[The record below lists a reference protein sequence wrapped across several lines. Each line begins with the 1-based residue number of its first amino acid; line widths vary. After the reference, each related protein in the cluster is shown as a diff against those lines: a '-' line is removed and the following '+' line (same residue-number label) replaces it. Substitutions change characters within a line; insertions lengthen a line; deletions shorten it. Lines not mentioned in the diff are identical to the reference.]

1 MGEQRERTPR
11 HRLRGRSRALG
22 LLTLMAVTGA
32 LVGAP
37 PAFAEKPP
45 KIWVP
50 PTTPLHEADSVA
62 GRSDGA
68 GGTAATGGVPREW
81 KRAAVAPAKAGSA
94 TVEVTDVSAEQEAAR
109 RLGGGAAPAA
119 GGKARVKAGDLP
131 VFLTDLGTAKDKDK
145 AAGTPSVK
153 VDLLDEG
160 KAKAAG
166 STGPVVRLEGA
177 GGAAKGGHKLQ
188 VSLDVKALTGN
199 AMWSDRARLVLL
211 PECALTTPD
220 AQQCRTS
227 TPVPSTVDPLSG
239 LLTADVQLP
248 EAPAAPAASASA
260 GGVVQAG
267 FVQQTAVAS
276 SGAMVLAAQAA
287 PSGSSG
293 SFAAT
298 AIAPSAAWSAG
309 SGSGNFTYSYT
320 FDMPTAVGGSAPSVV
335 LGYDSS
341 SVDGRTASTNSQ
353 SGWVGD
359 GWDYSAGSISRS
371 YKPCAKAGIDMS
383 GDECWA
389 GQSLQLNL
397 AGHSGVLVKDDTTG
411 VLRLQG
417 DDGTLVT
424 PLTGLANGAWNGE
437 GFKVTTTDGTQYYFG
452 ANHLPGGDNTDPAS
466 NSVNT
471 VPVYHPHAGDPCYS
485 SSTGLAS
492 WCQMGWQWNLD
503 YIVDLHGNLIK
514 YQYAKESN
522 SYARGGGQNNGTG
535 TRTAYD
541 RYSNVSSI
549 QYGLRLSD
557 QIASKGAGNPAAK
570 IDFTTAE
577 RCFASGSITC
587 TTAQRVVAN
596 QSSWPDTPL
605 DQACTSSGTC
615 TNYGPSFWTSK
626 RLTGI
631 QTTVYVGGAARVVD
645 SWALNQVFSD
655 PGDGNAPTLWL
666 SSIQR
671 TGKNGQAD
679 LPLPAV
685 SFTAMQMANRV
696 DGLVPAAP
704 QFNRPRMKEITTETG
719 GRITVNYKP
728 AECSRVNSTMPASE
742 AGNTMACMP
751 VKWVPPGSQAG
762 TKPIDDWFH
771 KYLVSSIVESSL
783 VTSSTVAKET
793 QYAYGGG
800 AAWHRND
807 SEFADDDTRTYDNFR
822 GYQSVTTT
830 TGSGSDGPRTKS
842 VSTFLRG
849 MGGQVADSWGSTI
862 TDVEELAGFVRETQ
876 NYESDAAGAKVIGGE
891 LTTPWLSKIT
901 STHTQTGNLPKVTAR
916 YINTANV
923 KNRSLLSNG
932 QWRTTERSATYDED
946 HAGRLVTMDVLG
958 DTTLSGYPQRQCTS
972 MTYASGSNPALV
984 ELPSRILTL
993 AGACAQTPNA
1003 TNTVSDALTYYD
1015 GQALGVIGDKADQT
1029 ETRVLESYGANNSPN
1044 YRVTAKAQ
1052 FDAYGRQVSTT
1063 DPNRTDTAHPNG
1075 ATTTTAYTPATGELP
1090 SQVDVTNPLGWKSTT
1105 VVDPARGLPT
1115 KATDE
1120 NGRTTLETYDALG
1133 RLTAVWLPG
1142 RDPNSTDTRKTAPNR
1157 KFTYALNGSASPS
1170 IVTSESI
1177 REDRTYA
1184 KSLQIYD
1191 GLGRVRQS
1199 QSMPVQGQVGRL
1211 ISESFFDSH
1220 GWQIKSTPSYYNA
1233 DSGPVATVFLPQDS
1247 QVPTQTWNEYD
1258 GLGRITASKFI
1269 SYGQE
1274 QWRSTASYPGTERT
1288 DATPPPGGYATTTL
1302 TDATG
1307 AAVEVRQYKGGTPTG
1322 VYDATT
1328 YGYSI
1333 TGKPTW
1339 VQDSSTPAHRWTYT
1353 YDLLGQQTSATDPDS
1368 GTSTVVYDKAGHPAT
1383 TTDARGKSTSITYD
1397 LLGRQVASYDG
1408 TSTTDASKKLIEWTY
1423 DSLALGKP
1431 AATTTYADVPN
1442 GTGKVAYVGAVT
1454 GYDIGYRPTGM
1465 SMTIPSVTGEEKLA
1479 KTYTWSKAYSLVLGL
1494 NRSNTLPAVGGLAA
1508 ETVGNSYDVDGNFQT
1523 SSGLDYYVQ
1532 DMQYDAFGRPTRTTV
1547 GASGKQVVSTQQ
1559 YDPGTGNVVQSTL
1572 DKQTAATTHVDF
1584 TNYTYNKVGS
1594 MTSAKTVQDGTST
1607 DLQCFT
1613 YDYLGRLSAAWTDKG
1628 TTTTAPAPSVQGIGS
1643 CTNATEPT
1651 AATASARI
1659 GGPAPYWQTYSYDL
1673 TGNRTKLVQH
1683 DTTGAV
1689 VNDKQTDQT
1698 FAPGPNTATTD
1709 PTTGGGTGGPHAL
1722 LTSKTSSNGTSKVTT
1737 STYDAAGNTTSLTST
1752 SGTKTLTWNN
1762 QGKLAKVHD
1771 TAAPANDTSYVYD
1784 ADGNQLV
1791 RRVGGKTTI
1800 NLGTDELTLDTATG
1814 KTTATRYYAAPG
1826 GLTITRTA
1834 DDAGATALYYQAS
1847 DPHGT
1852 AGVQLDAANLT
1863 VARRPTDPFGNA
1875 RGTQPGNGV
1884 WAGDKGFVGGTIEG
1898 TGFTNLGAR
1907 QYDPATGRFLSV
1919 DPVFNG
1925 SDPQSWNGYAYAN
1938 NNPVDHTDPSGTC
1951 IPDDKGRCMSA
1962 AGWDAYDAGKTGLPQ
1977 TTGSTTTGTSPK
1989 SKAAQDAS
1997 NEAMRQKQAA
2007 DEALAKAKQ
2016 AREELVKQIVDVVG
2030 DLIGFNDARDC
2041 FTKGDVM
2048 GCINTALNFVPWS
2061 KVFKAVKV
2069 GIKAFKLWREGEKAY
2084 DAIRSAERVAK
2095 GAEDALSAARKT
2107 EKEVAEAEAQAAKQ
2121 AEADAAKAAEAD
2133 AAKADSG
2140 GSCPLKA
2147 NSFPAGT
2154 LVRLADGSTKPIDQ
2168 LELGDMVL
2176 ATDPQTGETRAEPV
2190 TDTIT
2195 GYDDVEFTELTLDRA
2210 TGGETPTVTS
2220 TAHHAYWDETA
2231 RKWVDALDLKVG
2243 DQLQTADRTLATIVA
2258 TRTYGTPPST
2268 AHNLTVANL
2277 HTYYVVAGSTPV
2289 LVHNCGTDD
2298 TAVHLDLTYKEGWDD
2313 AQKVAA
2319 DGKVAYLDG
2328 LAKSEDLVKT
2338 DSVRVVKG
2346 SAAGRLRKDGQTVPS
2361 GSDGDHMR
2369 DLQLGGTDTL
2379 DNLSPLDASV
2389 NRSLGPQIAGR
2400 LKNLPNGTRICGVSI
2415 S

>member
-1 MGEQRERTPR
+1 
-11 HRLRGRSRALG
+11 
-22 LLTLMAVTGA
+22 MAVTGS
-32 LVGAP
+32 LLGAP

-50 PTTPLHEADSVA
+50 PTTPLQEADSVA
-62 GRSDGA
+62 GRSDGTT
-68 GGTAATGGVPREW
+68 GTAATGGVPRQW
-81 KRAAVAPAKAGSA
+81 KQSTAAPAKAGTA
-94 TVEVTDVSAEQEAAR
+94 TVQVTDVSQEQESAR
-109 RLGGGAAPAA
+109 RLSGGAAPSS
-119 GGKARVKAGDLP
+119 GGKAKVRAGDLP
-131 VFLTDLGTAKDKDK
+131 VFLTDLGTAKGGSVD
-145 AAGTPSVK
+145 TPSVK

-166 STGPVVRLEGA
+166 SAGPVVRLEGA
-177 GGAAKGGHKLQ
+177 GGSAEGGHRFQ
-188 VSLDVKALTGN
+188 VALDVKALTGN

-220 AQQCRTS
+220 KSECRTS
-227 TPVPSTVDPLSG
+227 TPVQSTLDPVSG

-248 EAPAAPAASASA
+248 EAPAAGTATHAALDSGSTGA
-260 GGVVQAG
+260 VVQAG
-267 FVQQTAVAS
+267 FVQQTAAGS
-276 SGAMVLAAQAA
+276 SGAMVLAAQAGS
-287 PSGSSG
+287 SGSSG

-298 AIAPSAAWSAG
+298 PIAPSAAWSAG
-309 SGSGNFTYSYT
+309 SNVGNFTYSYT
-320 FDMPTAVGGSAPSVV
+320 FDMPTAVGGSAPSVM

-341 SVDGRTASTNSQ
+341 SVDGRTAATNSQ
-353 SGWVGD
+353 SGWIGD

-371 YKPCAKAGIDMS
+371 YKPCDKSGIAMS

-397 AGHSGVLVKDDTTG
+397 AGHSGVVVKDDTTG

-417 DDGTLVT
+417 DDGTLIT
-424 PLTGLANGAWNGE
+424 PLTGLNNGAWNGE

-452 ANHLPGGDNTDPAS
+452 ANHLPGGDGTDAAS

-471 VPVYHPHAGDPCYS
+471 VPVYHPHTGDPCYKS
-485 SSTGLAS
+485 ATGAAS

-503 YIVDLHGNLIK
+503 YVVDLHGNLIK

-522 SYARGGGQNNGTG
+522 YYARGGGQNNGTG

-557 QIASKGAGNPAAK
+557 QIASKGAGNPASK

-587 TTAQRVVAN
+587 SDAQRVVAN

-605 DQACTSSGTC
+605 DQACASSGTC

-626 RLTGI
+626 RLTKVE
-631 QTTVYVGGAARVVD
+631 TTVYAGGTARVVD

-655 PGDGNAPTLWL
+655 PGDGTSPTLWL

-679 LPLPAV
+679 TTLPAV
-685 SFTAMQMANRV
+685 SFTAAQMPNRV
-696 DGLVPAAP
+696 DGLVPAVS
-704 QFNRPRMKEITTETG
+704 QFNRPRMKEVTTETG
-719 GRITVNYKP
+719 GRITVTYKP
-728 AECSRVNSTMPASE
+728 VECSRTKGTMPASE

-822 GYQSVTTT
+822 GYQTVTTT

-842 VSTFLRG
+842 VSTYLRG
-849 MGGQVADSWGSTI
+849 MGGQVTDSWGESI
-862 TDVEELAGFVRETQ
+862 TDAEELAGFVRETQ
-876 NYESDAAGAKVIGGE
+876 NYESDAAGAKVVGGE

-901 STHTQTGNLPKVTAR
+901 ATHTQPGNLPKVTAR
-916 YINTANV
+916 YVNTASV
-923 KNRSLLSNG
+923 KNRSLLSDG
-932 QWRTTERSATYDED
+932 KWRTTERRATYDED
-946 HAGRLVTMDVLG
+946 HAGRVLTTDVLG
-958 DTTLSGYPQRQCTS
+958 DTSLSGYPQRQCTAVS
-972 MTYASGSNPALV
+972 YASGSNPALV
-984 ELPSRILTL
+984 ESPSRILTL
-993 AGACAQTPNA
+993 AGGCDQTPSQA
-1003 TNTVSDALTYYD
+1003 NTISDALTIYD
-1015 GQALGVIGDKADQT
+1015 GQALGTIGDKADQT
-1029 ETRVLESYGANNSPN
+1029 ETRVLESYGTNNTPN

-1052 FDAYGRQVSTT
+1052 FDDYGRQVSTT
-1063 DPNRTDTAHPNG
+1063 DPNRTDDAHKNG
-1075 ATTTTAYTPATGELP
+1075 ATTTTKYTPATGELP

-1105 VVDPARGLPT
+1105 VLDPARGLPT

-1142 RDPNSTDTRKTAPNR
+1142 RDPSSTDARKTAPNR

-1170 IVTSESI
+1170 VVTSESI

-1211 ISESFFDSH
+1211 ISEAFFDSH
-1220 GWQIKSTPSYYNA
+1220 GWQVKSTPSYYNA
-1233 DSGPVATVFLPQDS
+1233 ESGPVATVFLPQDS

-1258 GLGRITASKFI
+1258 GLGRITAGKFI

-1274 QWRSTASYPGTERT
+1274 QWRSTASYPGAERT
-1288 DATPPPGGYATTTL
+1288 DATPPPGGYATTTI

-1307 AAVEVRQYKGGTPTG
+1307 AAVEVRQYKAGTPTG
-1322 VYDATT
+1322 AYDATT
-1328 YGYSI
+1328 YGYDVA
-1333 TGKPTW
+1333 GKPTW
-1339 VQDSSTPAHRWTYT
+1339 VQDSSTPAHRWTYS
-1353 YDLLGQQTSATDPDS
+1353 YDLLGQQTSSTDPDT
-1368 GTSTVVYDKAGHPAT
+1368 GTSTVVYDKAGHPVT
-1383 TTDARGKSTSITYD
+1383 TTDARGKSISTTYD

-1408 TSTTDASKKLIEWTY
+1408 TSTTDASKKLTESTY
-1423 DSLALGKP
+1423 DSLVLGKP
-1431 AATTTYADVPN
+1431 TTTTTYADDPN
-1442 GTGKVAYVGAVT
+1442 APGRVAYVSTVT
-1454 GYDIGYRPTGM
+1454 GYDIGYRPTGG
-1465 SMTIPSVTGEEKLA
+1465 SVTIPSVTKETKLA
-1479 KTYTWSKAYSLVLGL
+1479 NTYTWSTSYSLVLGL
-1494 NRSNTLPAVGGLAA
+1494 VRSTTLPAVGGLAA

-1572 DKQTAATTHVDF
+1572 DKQTAAATHVDF

-1594 MTSAKTVQDGTST
+1594 MTSAKTVQDGAAT

-1628 TTTTAPAPSVQGIGS
+1628 TTTTAPAPSVQGIGG

-1651 AATASARI
+1651 APTASARI
-1659 GGPAPYWQTYSYDL
+1659 GGPAPYWQSYSYDL

-1689 VNDKQTDQT
+1689 INDKQTDQT
-1698 FAPGPNTATTD
+1698 FATGPNTPTTD
-1709 PTTGGGTGGPHAL
+1709 PATGGGTGGPHAL
-1722 LTSKTSSNGTSKVTT
+1722 LTSKTSANGTSKVTT
-1737 STYDAAGNTTSLTST
+1737 STYDATGNTTSLTST
-1752 SGTKTLTWNN
+1752 GGTKTLTWNN

-1771 TAAPANDTSYVYD
+1771 TAAPANDTSYVYN
-1784 ADGNQLV
+1784 ADGSQLI
-1791 RRVGGKTTI
+1791 RRVGSKTTI
-1800 NLGTDELTLDTATG
+1800 NLGTDELTLDTVTG

-1826 GLTITRTA
+1826 GLTVTRTA
-1834 DDAGATALYYQAS
+1834 DDAGATTLYYQAS

-1852 AGVQLDAANLT
+1852 AGVQMDAANLN

-1938 NNPVDHTDPSGTC
+1938 NNPVDHADPSGTC
-1951 IPDDKGRCMSA
+1951 IPDDTGRCMSA
-1962 AGWDAYDAGKTGLPQ
+1962 AGWDAFAAGKTGLDQ
-1977 TTGSTTTGTSPK
+1977 GNGSSGNGSTTTSAA
-1989 SKAAQDAS
+1989 SKEAKNAS

-2007 DEALAKAKQ
+2007 DAALAKAKQ
-2016 AREELVKQIVDVVG
+2016 AREELVKKIVDVVG

-2084 DAIRSAERVAK
+2084 DAIRSAERVAQ
-2095 GAEDALSAARKT
+2095 GAEEALTAARKT

-2121 AEADAAKAAEAD
+2121 AEADTAKATEAD
-2133 AAKADSG
+2133 AAQADSG

-2154 LVRLADGSTKPIDQ
+2154 LVQLADGSTKPIDQ
-2168 LELGDMVL
+2168 LETGDVVL
-2176 ATDPQTGETRAEPV
+2176 ATDPQTGETRPEPI

-2195 GYDDVEFTELTLDRA
+2195 GYDDIEFTQLTLQA
-2210 TGGETPTVTS
+2210 TDQGEVPAVTS
-2220 TAHHAYWDETA
+2220 TAHHAYWDQTS
-2231 RKWVDALDLKVG
+2231 RTWVDALDVKVG
-2243 DQLQTADRTLATIVA
+2243 HQVRSADGTLVTVTAV
-2258 TRTYGTPPST
+2258 RTYNTPPTT
-2268 AHNLTVANL
+2268 AHNLTVAGL
-2277 HTYYVVAGSTPV
+2277 HTYYVLAGSVPI
-2289 LVHNCGTDD
+2289 LVHNCARFEVDSSGVVSDVENPV
-2298 TAVHLDLTYKEGWDD
+2298 TATEPYNR
-2313 AQKVAA
+2313 
-2319 DGKVAYLDG
+2319 
-2328 LAKSEDLVKT
+2328 AKHYG
-2338 DSVRVVKG
+2338 G
-2346 SAAGRLRKDGQTVPS
+2346 SQTNGPS
-2361 GSDGDHMR
+2361 GRAARAAAEGQPCPVCGTTMAKGTPHAPVPEHEPALVLHYYRSGGSEMTNAERRAYARDDGINGAACR
-2369 DLQLGGTDTL
+2369 VCQLSQGAEMTKV
-2379 DNLSPLDASV
+2379 SKA
-2389 NRSLGPQIAGR
+2389 IK
-2400 LKNLPNGTRICGVSI
+2400 KNLGL
-2415 S
+2415 